1 MTIIIIT
8 IIIIIYMLIMDI
20 LLASIY
26 LNPWVFPWVVLGGF
40 GFHEAFLKAGDAPVY
55 VGYVSMTC
63 YLSKRGAGKLRYSG
77 SLICLIW
84 FQMPMHSKNIGN
96 FVLK

>member
-1 MTIIIIT
+1 MTIIIL
-8 IIIIIYMLIMDI
+8 IIYILIMDI

-55 VGYVSMTC
+55 VGYGSMTC

-84 FQMPMHSKNIGN
+84 FQLPIHSKTHW
-96 FVLK
+96 